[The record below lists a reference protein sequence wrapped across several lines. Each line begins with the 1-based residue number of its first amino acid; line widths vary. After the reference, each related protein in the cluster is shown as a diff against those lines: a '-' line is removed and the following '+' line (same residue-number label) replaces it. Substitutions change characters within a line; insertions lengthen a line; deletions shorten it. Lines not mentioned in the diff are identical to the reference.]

1 MVNIDWLRTKLM
13 FFSIFR
19 YIFKKIHM
27 TLYNLLL

>member
-19 YIFKKIHM
+19 YIFKKNID
-27 TLYNLLL
+27 NSV